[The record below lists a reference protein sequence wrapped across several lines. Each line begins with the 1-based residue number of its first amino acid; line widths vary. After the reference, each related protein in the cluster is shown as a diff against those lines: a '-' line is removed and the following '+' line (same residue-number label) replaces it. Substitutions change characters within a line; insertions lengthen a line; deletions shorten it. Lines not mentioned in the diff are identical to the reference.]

1 VEVCEAG
8 AMQNINALIN
18 SYIPLSSNPFEK
30 TDYKIYKPCSILS
43 PFIACY
49 WGMDNP
55 NSYMIIDDEVIVPH
69 GCIELIIEANYTQ
82 NTTTFFLAGIHDTP
96 FNSKRHINND
106 VISRISIRFFFW
118 AYHLFVNTDM
128 YGINTGVLND
138 NCFDGEWVKSLGE
151 IILLPTIEQRIKHIE
166 RFLIS
171 KLSVQHINANLYN
184 SVYRIVSSQGAVS
197 INDLCSYTTISQR
210 QLERLYLRYIG
221 VPPKKISDIVR
232 YQNLWKDIL
241 FSNTLDITD
250 AADKYGFADQSHLL
264 NNFRK
269 YHGTYPIEAKQNALN
284 VDFFQYNIVNP

>member
-1 VEVCEAG
+1 
-8 AMQNINALIN
+8 MQNINALIN
-18 SYIPLSSNPFEK
+18 TYIPLSSNPFEK
-30 TDYKIYKPCSILS
+30 TDLKIYKPCDQLS

-49 WGMDNP
+49 WGMENP
-55 NSYMIIDDEVIVPH
+55 KPYMVIDDDVVVPH

-82 NTTTFFLAGIHDTP
+82 NITTFFLAGIHDTP
-96 FNSKRHINND
+96 FNAKRHINND

-128 YGINTGVLND
+128 YVINTGILD
-138 NCFDGEWVKSLGE
+138 DLCFDREWVRTLSE
-151 IILLPTIEQRIKHIE
+151 IMLLPTIEQRIQDIE

-171 KLSVQHINANLYN
+171 KLSMQRINANLYN
-184 SVYRIVSSQGAVS
+184 SVYYIVSSQGAVT
-197 INDLCSYTTISQR
+197 IKDICSYTTISQR
-210 QLERLYLRYIG
+210 HLERLYLRYIG
-221 VPPKKISDIVR
+221 VSPKKISNIVR

-241 FSNTLDITD
+241 FSRTLDIAD
-250 AADKYGFADQSHLL
+250 AVAKYGFADQSHLL